1 MKGNNRSFKS
11 IIAITLVLSIIIT
24 CGSNTVIA
32 KADDNNPVITRLTTG
47 EKQGVIL
54 HAWDWSFNNVT
65 ANLDAIKTAGYTEI
79 QVSPI
84 QVNKDLND
92 EYTTSD
98 KWWILY
104 QPAGFQIGNK
114 QLGTEDEFKAM
125 CAAAKAKGIKIIVD
139 TIVNHMGNN
148 GDPDI
153 PAEEVADLD
162 PDLSLANH
170 PEMWHVDSNGKLN
183 VISDYN
189 DRYDVTHNGVGL
201 PDLNTANPILQEKI
215 HAYLQKCL
223 DDGAAGFR
231 FDTAK
236 HVELP
241 IDADGIKSDFWPN
254 VLTGLHTTD
263 GNTPFVYG
271 EVLQGGADNIAGYA
285 EYFNTTASNYGSD
298 IRSTVGVG
306 TSGPNLSGNIDKL
319 KSYDVPS
326 SIDPSELVTWVE
338 SHDTYA
344 NDSSESTAMTDE
356 QIKNGW
362 AIVASRANSTPLF
375 FNRPAGRKKLQ
386 GNIGDVGSDT
396 WKDPDVVAINKF
408 HTAMD
413 GQDESLIKLSDNI
426 LMIERGTSSDA
437 SKKGVVIVNLTS
449 TPYQLAA
456 GQAINLDDGIYTNC
470 APIGGTFDVTNGQI
484 SGTVPSGIT
493 VLYAGG
499 IQEQPVIT
507 PKVSIDK
514 EDCSFDDKLDL
525 TLHVTSAA
533 SATYSID
540 GAPQGSY
547 ADGQTITIG
556 ESAAFGATIKVV
568 VSATSS
574 DGKTASETY
583 TYIKRDP
590 NAKTVVYFTKPDGWQ
605 IPYAYVYND
614 LKENYNNE
622 AWPGTKMV
630 KIGENLYKLE
640 ITGFTNGQVIFND
653 WFYGSH
659 QTSAFS
665 IAPSDS
671 VEKKLYDT
679 DGTWKDT
686 TATFDNGTT
695 LPDDGVTNGT
705 AKVYFQKPST
715 ADWNYDDVNIYFY
728 GKGGPS
734 WPGVPMTKVEGSTN
748 LYTYTLP
755 AGLEGSNVI
764 FNVNGGSAQVP
775 GHNESGFTAP
785 ANSSMIYADGV
796 WKEYV
801 EAGTS
806 RIYFRKPS
814 DWGEP
819 KVYAY
824 PIDGDTESKVSVDL
838 NTWPGVAMEK
848 VSGTDTLYS
857 YTFSSDSQNMNIIFT
872 DGTNQ
877 YPSSGG
883 YQLLVGE
890 SKIYDNGAL
899 RDFTTDDLEEPATT
913 ESSQG
918 VTKVY
923 FKNTFGWDKVKVY
936 AYNDGTSD
944 KVKDWPGESAVD
956 EGNGLYSYTLPKGF
970 ESATVIFNNDG
981 NGKQTDNLQTTVGST
996 MEFVSDGT
1004 ESNGKLNGKLV
1015 SKSKVYFKNTLG
1027 WDSVK
1032 IHYWEDGGSST
1043 VWPGES
1049 MVYEGDNLYSYVM
1062 PDGYENANVI
1072 FNNNNKGKQTATVK
1086 SESEKTLILDGDN
1099 WREFTTNDIPGSG
1112 TGTTPEEPANS
1123 GDTVEVGSTVYVK
1136 VPSGWNG
1143 IPNIHYWNTAGES
1156 TTWPGVAMKDE
1167 GNGIYSA
1174 TIPKSFADV
1183 SIIINDG
1190 SNKLADKDGNTE
1202 FAVKLGST
1210 IIFEDGAWK
1219 DYVKP
1224 TPDPVIQEVSKTPTV
1239 DGIIYTTTTTAK
1251 GTAGANADIVLSVDD
1266 VTTSAAVQY
1275 TNTTTSAGAQYVI
1288 GTSKADENGNWSVQI
1303 PTQRKGTVIKIT
1315 AKEEGKSE
1323 VSITVTVKKKSATNS
1338 GSSSSSHRKEETV
1351 TVDGN
1356 STIIKSSDVSVIKD
1370 SILNANTSN
1379 IVVKLSSSQSVAMK
1393 SIFEAL
1399 LSKPD
1404 KTLTLVQGD
1413 VSLTFKGTDLL
1424 ANGAA
1429 DLDTTIQSI
1438 SSNASAINN
1447 LTNGAEIINLSFAY
1461 KGAFP
1466 GKATITEDINSKYN
1480 NKLMYVYSYNAT
1492 NNRLTLISLNVPVQN
1507 GEVSFTASKG
1517 SDYILSET
1525 PITGAVTE
1533 GWNKTTDGNWIYVKD
1548 ENNVTGWIYDG
1559 GNWYLTNESGIMQ
1572 KGWNKDRNGKWYYLN
1587 SSGAM
1592 QTGWLNDNGT
1602 WYYLSPSGD
1611 MLSDTTIDGYT
1622 LGVDGAWIA

>member
-1 MKGNNRSFKS
+1 MQRNHRSFKS

-24 CGSNTVIA
+24 CGPNTVIA
-32 KADDNNPVITRLTTG
+32 KAEDNNSVITRLTTA

-65 ANLDAIKTAGYTEI
+65 ANLDAIKAAGYTEI

-170 PEMWHVDSNGKLN
+170 PDMWHVDSNGKLN

-189 DRYDVTHNGVGL
+189 NRYDVTHNGVGL
-201 PDLNTANPILQEKI
+201 PDLNTANPLLQEKI
-215 HAYLQKCL
+215 KLYLQKCL

-241 IDADGIKSDFWPN
+241 IDPDNVKSDFWPN
-254 VLTGLHTTD
+254 VLSGLHTAD
-263 GNTPFVYG
+263 GNTPFIYG

-285 EYFNTTASNYGSD
+285 KYFNVTASKYGAD

-326 SIDPSELVTWVE
+326 GIDNTEIVTWVE

-344 NDSSESTAMTDE
+344 NDSSESTPMTDE

-362 AIVASRANSTPLF
+362 AIVASRENSTPLF
-375 FNRPAGRKKLQ
+375 FDRPAGRKKLQ
-386 GNIGDVGSDT
+386 GNIGDAGSDT

-413 GQDESLIKLSDNI
+413 GQDESLIKLSDNV
-426 LMIERGTSSDA
+426 LMIERGTSSGA
-437 SKKGVVIVNLTS
+437 SKKGVVIVNLDS
-449 TPYQLAA
+449 IPYQLPA
-456 GQAINLDDGIYTNC
+456 GQAINLEDGIYTNC
-470 APIGGTFDVTNGQI
+470 APVGGTFTVASGQI

-493 VLYAGG
+493 VLYADG
-499 IQEQPVIT
+499 IPEQPVIT

-514 EDCSFDDKLDL
+514 EDCSFADKLDL

-556 ESAAFGATIKVV
+556 ESAAAGATIKVV

-590 NAKTVVYFTKPDGWQ
+590 NAKTVVYFTKPAGWQ
-605 IPYAYVYND
+605 LPYAYVYND

-630 KIGENLYKLE
+630 KIGDNLYKLE
-640 ITGFTNGQVIFND
+640 ISGFTNGQVIFND

-659 QTSAFS
+659 QTSAFT
-665 IAPSDS
+665 IAPSES

-715 ADWNYDDVNIYFY
+715 AEWAYNDVNIYFY

-734 WPGVPMTKVEGSTN
+734 WPGVPMTKVSDN

-764 FNVNGGSAQVP
+764 FNANAGKIQVP
-775 GHNESGFTAP
+775 GSGESGLTAP
-785 ANSSMIYADGV
+785 ANTSMILADGV
-796 WKEYV
+796 WKEYTKGV
-801 EAGTS
+801 SKA
-806 RIYFRKPS
+806 YFRKPS
-814 DWGEP
+814 DWAEP
-819 KVYAY
+819 NIYVFN
-824 PIDGDTESKVSVDL
+824 DQGVKVSE
-838 NTWPGVAMEK
+838 WPGVKMDK
-848 VSGTDTLYS
+848 VAGTETLYS
-857 YTFSSDSQNMNIIFT
+857 YTLPENFGDAKIIFN
-872 DGTNQ
+872 DKIAGNDSGNQ
-877 YPSSGG
+877 TAD
-883 YQLLVGE
+883 LVLPFE
-890 SKIYDNGAL
+890 TSKIYDETTKTL
-899 RDFTTDDLEEPATT
+899 RDFTLDDLQEPEKPSTDA
-913 ESSQG
+913 QG

-923 FKNTFGWDKVKVY
+923 FKNTFGWEKVNVY
-936 AYNDGTSD
+936 AYNDGSSD
-944 KVKDWPGESAVD
+944 KVKDWPGASAVD

-970 ESATVIFNNDG
+970 ESATVIFNNG
-981 NGKQTDNLQTTVGST
+981 GKGKQTNNLPTKVGST

-1004 ESNGKLNGKLV
+1004 ETDGKLNGELV
-1015 SKSKVYFKNTLG
+1015 SKSKVYFKNTSG
-1027 WDSVK
+1027 WSSVK
-1032 IHYWEDGGSST
+1032 IYYWVDANNNGWPGSS
-1043 VWPGES
+1043 
-1049 MVYEGDNLYSYVM
+1049 MVDEGDNLYSFVM
-1062 PDGYENANVI
+1062 PDGFENANVI
-1072 FNNNNKGKQTATVK
+1072 FNNNGKGKQSPDKQAQAG
-1086 SESEKTLILDGDN
+1086 KTLILDGDT
-1099 WREFTTNDIPGSG
+1099 WREFTEADIPG
-1112 TGTTPEEPANS
+1112 ANTKPTNP
-1123 GDTVEVGSTVYVK
+1123 GDNEEVGSTVYVK

-1143 IPNIHYWNTAGES
+1143 IPNIHYWNTAGGT

-1174 TIPKSFADV
+1174 AIPKSFGDV

-1202 FAVKLGST
+1202 FTVKLGST

-1224 TPDPVIQEVSKTPTV
+1224 TPDPGAQEVSKTPIV
-1239 DGIIYTTTTTAK
+1239 DGIIYTGTTTVK
-1251 GTAGANADIVLSVDD
+1251 GTAGANADVVLGIDED
-1266 VTTSAAVQY
+1266 NVTTSAAVQC
-1275 TNTTTSAGAQYVI
+1275 TTSAGAQYVI
-1288 GTSKADENGNWSVQI
+1288 GTSKSDENGNWLVQI
-1303 PTQRKGTVIKIT
+1303 PAQSKGTVIKIT
-1315 AKEEGKSE
+1315 AKEEGKLE
-1323 VSITVTVKKKSATNS
+1323 ASITVTVQEKPSSSS
-1338 GSSSSSHRKEETV
+1338 GSSSGSDSGSSYSHSSHRKEKTV

-1356 STIIKSSDVSVIKD
+1356 STIIKSSDASVIID
-1370 SILNANTSN
+1370 GIVNANTSN

-1404 KTLTLVQGD
+1404 KTLTLVQGN

-1447 LTNGAEIINLSFAY
+1447 LTNGAEIIDLSFAY

-1466 GKATITEDINSKYN
+1466 GKATITTDVNSKYN
-1480 NKLMYVYSYNAT
+1480 NKLMYVYSYNAA
-1492 NNRLTLISLNVPVQN
+1492 NNRLTLVSLNVPVQN

-1517 SDYILSET
+1517 SDYVLSEK

-1533 GWNKTTDGNWIYVKD
+1533 GWNKITDGNWIYVKD
-1548 ENNVTGWIYDG
+1548 ENNVAGWIYDG

-1572 KGWNKDRNGKWYYLN
+1572 KGWSKDRNGKWYYLN
-1587 SSGAM
+1587 SAGAM

-1602 WYYLSPSGD
+1602 WYYLSTSGD